1 MINNKYKLIALI
13 LASCAL
19 LFFLIGVILYGT
31 SSGNVSEESIEI
43 TSEVDE
49 IEVGWNY
56 QLEVKKKID
65 DNHHLEYKS
74 SNDDILTI
82 SDTGYMN
89 AIKSGEVIV
98 TVRVKENNKVS
109 DSITINVIE
118 PKNTLTLSEKS
129 IYLLPNEER
138 KIYVYNTNPEGY
150 LTWESSDEYIA
161 TVNDGLI
168 KGLNYGETEVK
179 VVNEEE
185 VSAIIKVKVLSP
197 EEEEAIELQDI
208 YIAEENVGLDVGE
221 KLQLTVIFDPR
232 DVTDKSLV
240 WNSSNPNAVIV
251 SENGLLTA
259 VGDGNAT
266 ISAKAYNGLIA
277 KCETTSTTH
286 VIKATGITLNQDNIK
301 LYVGDA
307 HTIKATITPSNT
319 TSKNISW
326 TSSNNSVAT
335 VKAGLIIAL
344 KEGTTT
350 ITATTNN
357 GKTASAKVTVI
368 KKIVEPYSVSL
379 DKTNATIN
387 IGGKVTLVPTITP
400 SNASNKSVSWIS
412 SDPKIATVS
421 NGVVTGIKDGTATIT
436 VKTSNGKT
444 ATSKIT
450 VSKET
455 INVKSI
461 SLNTT
466 NIDLNAGSTYTLKV
480 SYTPSDATNQSVTW
494 SSNNTNVASVSN
506 GVVRAIRGGTA
517 TITARTSNG
526 ITATCTVNVSK
537 ADDVITIRKRTSNY
551 TGSTIAASISAKS
564 GTIKTITYYSNP
576 NCTTKTN
583 TSNASIEGGPP
594 KESGTYYVI
603 VETSGNSNYN
613 GTTSSCTEAVVINK
627 KKATITCTNKPYNG
641 KPQVIA
647 TCNGGTISN
656 ATQTNVG
663 SYQIA
668 CRGTGAYSDATGRSC
683 QITPRSIS
691 QATVTGL
698 VDVQY
703 TGSPINQTPT
713 VSINIDGETRTL
725 TNNTDYTYTI
735 KNNINAGN
743 ASVIISGKG
752 NYNGSK
758 TVYFKILKEPATIT
772 CQNKTFNGTT
782 QTIAICNGGT
792 ATNASKRDA
801 GDYEVR
807 CTPDSSHSAPEPK
820 TCSITP
826 YNFRSNEISFSEIPS
841 KPYTGSPIT
850 NISFTAKIRF
860 SGMQT
865 DYTLVPADYTY
876 TISNNINA
884 GPARVTITGKGNL
897 RGNSSTAFVITK
909 AQATITCQN
918 KVYNDDFQTIA
929 TCNGGTLS
937 NAYQKNVGGYK
948 VSCTGDINHL
958 SATES
963 NGYAKT
969 CYINQAVDIPTVT
982 HKTVQYSGNPVT
994 ATVSAKT
1001 CYNTTCTIVYYINSS
1016 CSDGSR
1022 TNSSQTGGG
1031 AATSG
1036 GPPKVGGG
1044 KEYWVKATSLG
1055 SPQGEPQNYLKGTSA
1070 CTKAI
1075 TIN

>member
-43 TSEVDE
+43 TSEVNE

-583 TSNASIEGGPP
+583 TSNASVEGGPP

-713 VSINIDGETRTL
+713 VSITIDGETRTL

-792 ATNASKRDA
+792 ATNANKKDVGEYQVGCS
-801 GDYEVR
+801 
-807 CTPDSSHSAPEPK
+807 PDSSHSAPELK
-820 TCSITP
+820 TCSI
-826 YNFRSNEISFSEIPS
+826 S
-841 KPYTGSPIT
+841 KYTFTNLTVENLSPRPYTGSEVMPS
-850 NISFTAKIRF
+850 SFTVKVNIN
-860 SGMQT
+860 GT
-865 DYTLVPADYTY
+865 TYTMVKDKDYTY
-876 TISNNINA
+876 TVRNNINVGNA
-884 GPARVTITGKGNL
+884 VVTISGIGNYNG
-897 RGNSSTAFVITK
+897 RYSTSFQITK
-909 AQATITCQN
+909 GQAVITCQN
-918 KVYNDDFQTIA
+918 KVFNDDFQTIA
-929 TCNGGTLS
+929 SCNGGTLS
-937 NAYQKNVGGYK
+937 NAYQKNVGSYT
-948 VSCTGDINHL
+948 VTCRGDTNHNN
-958 SATES
+958 AQE
-963 NGYAKT
+963 KT
-969 CYINQAVDIPTVT
+969 CQITKANDTPTVT
-982 HKTVQYSGNPVT
+982 FKRVQYTGNAVT
-994 ATVSAKT
+994 ATINANT
-1001 CYNTTCTIVYYINSS
+1001 CVGTNCTSIYYV
-1016 CSDGSR
+1016 D
-1022 TNSSQTGGG
+1022 
-1031 AATSG
+1031 
-1036 GPPKVGGG
+1036 
-1044 KEYWVKATSLG
+1044 
-1055 SPQGEPQNYLKGTSA
+1055 SA
-1070 CTKAI
+1070 CTRQTTSLNAGGNGQPPFARNTQAYPYYYVKVSTPGNANYNGVTLCAKAI
-1075 TIN
+1075 EIY